1 MAEIDDHLMSSVDSW
16 IENLYGKSDPAL
28 DACLASEHEAGMRII
43 NVSPNQGKLIHLIAR
58 MCGAKRILEI
68 GTLAGYSTIWLA
80 RALPADGRLV
90 SLEFVPLHA
99 EVARKN
105 IERAGLSSKVEIRV
119 GPAADTLRTMAG
131 EPPFDLTFIDANKTG
146 YPEYLE
152 LVLKLSHLGTV
163 ILADNVIREGEVM
176 APSPDDADTNAVAVF
191 NRLIAEHPRLD
202 STILPMYREKLD
214 GMSISV
220 VK

>member
-1 MAEIDDHLMSSVDSW
+1 MAEIDDNLMASVDAYV
-16 IENLYGKSDPAL
+16 EKLYGRSDPAL
-28 DACLASEHEAGMRII
+28 DACLQSEHDSGMRII

-58 MCGAKRILEI
+58 MCGARRILEI
-68 GTLAGYSTIWLA
+68 GTLAGYSSIWMA
-80 RALPADGRLV
+80 RALPADGKLI

-99 EVARKN
+99 EVARRN
-105 IERAGLSSKVEIRV
+105 IERAGLASKVEIRV

-131 EPPFDLTFIDANKTG
+131 EAPFDLVFIDANKSG

-152 LVLKLSHLGTV
+152 LVLGLSHPGTV
-163 ILADNVIREGEVM
+163 ILADNLIREGDVL
-176 APSPDDADTNAVAVF
+176 ADRSDDTDTAAIMVF

-202 STILPMYREKLD
+202 STILPMYRDKLD

-220 VK
+220 VR